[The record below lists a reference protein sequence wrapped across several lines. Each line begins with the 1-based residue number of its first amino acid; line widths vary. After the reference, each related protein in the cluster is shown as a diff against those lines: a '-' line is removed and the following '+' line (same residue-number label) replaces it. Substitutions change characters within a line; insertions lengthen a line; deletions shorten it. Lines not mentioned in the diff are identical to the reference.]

1 MEIGQR
7 TSEVEGATVDEPPLG
22 GSTHLNEKHQHDQ
35 KPGHLTTPLN
45 PDRSQVADLAHALD
59 VERTVALLVTDLQ

>member
-1 MEIGQR
+1 MEIGQH

-22 GSTHLNEKHQHDQ
+22 GSTHLNEKHQHNYN
-35 KPGHLTTPLN
+35 PGLLTTPLN

-59 VERTVALLVTDLQ
+59 VQKTVALLATNIQ